1 MTSNRELFNNFSID
15 VITPKLINKATSLDE
30 FTILLSLYPNIIE
43 CFKILSYESVLKK
56 LSIIYKKEKKSIKLI
71 SIQKPNENDD
81 IESLSD
87 SFMNVYENLKKE
99 ENPLIIDED
108 FFIEYY
114 KVYAG
119 KIENYP
125 KNIKNLKM
133 LEK

>member
-1 MTSNRELFNNFSID
+1 MINLYLSLINQVLLEENHKFDLVYNIFYKIYI
-15 VITPKLINKATSLDE
+15 ITPKLINKASSLDE
-30 FTILLSLYPNIIE
+30 FTFLLSLYPNIIE

-87 SFMNVYENLKKE
+87 SFMKVYENFKKE

-108 FFIEYY
+108 FHWI
-114 KVYAG
+114 
-119 KIENYP
+119 
-125 KNIKNLKM
+125 L
-133 LEK
+133 

>member
-30 FTILLSLYPNIIE
+30 FTFLLSLYPNIIE
-43 CFKILSYESVLKK
+43 CFKILLYESVLKK
-56 LSIIYKKEKKSIKLI
+56 LSYKYKKEKKSIKLI

-87 SFMNVYENLKKE
+87 SFMNVCENFKKE

-114 KVYAG
+114 KVYTV
-119 KIENYP
+119 KIENY
-125 KNIKNLKM
+125 
-133 LEK
+133 

>member
-30 FTILLSLYPNIIE
+30 ITFLLSLYPNIIE

-87 SFMNVYENLKKE
+87 SFMNVYKNLKK
-99 ENPLIIDED
+99 
-108 FFIEYY
+108 
-114 KVYAG
+114 K
-119 KIENYP
+119 KI
-125 KNIKNLKM
+125 L
-133 LEK
+133 

>member
-30 FTILLSLYPNIIE
+30 ITFLLSLYPNIIE